1 MKPRTVFTVSR
12 RILTETGSALLT
24 VTLCETDEGLTIN
37 HLMNG
42 ELSYAF
48 SAMKESTDA
57 VVDSARKTSGK
68 CTVSQHI
75 GQDNGG

>member
-1 MKPRTVFTVSR
+1 MKPRIVFTVSR

-24 VTLCETDEGLTIN
+24 VTVCETDEGLAIS
-37 HLMNG
+37 HRMNG

-57 VVDSARKTSGK
+57 VADSAKKPSEK